1 MASEHHQHLLH
12 ELHELTSIG
21 LEALLEG
28 PSTHSL
34 FESTTAAQHAQSQQR
49 AG

>member
-21 LEALLEG
+21 LEVLLKG
-28 PSTHSL
+28 ASTHCL
-34 FESTTAAQHAQSQQR
+34 FESTTAAHNAQAQQR